1 MKAFLRIP
9 AFQKTTFNISKS
21 RYFFA
26 VVIKVALESDKK
38 YYDQFVNLKSTF
50 KLKRDVQNLERL

>member
-38 YYDQFVNLKSTF
+38 YYDQFVKLKSTF
-50 KLKRDVQNLERL
+50 KS